1 MRHWKRVVVVL
12 LVAALALVVEGW
24 AARAQAAA
32 FFKSCQYERVP
43 GETGRPPYSLAP
55 TIGLVKV
62 TTRTNHG
69 DLVLTL
75 DRSTA
80 PCAVHSFTYLAV
92 KRFYNQTPCPRHTRA
107 ILECGAGRPGYHF
120 TPELT
125 GHETYARGIVALS
138 NTPGLGNTAT
148 FFILGLDA
156 TLPPTSTIIGKL
168 TAGTAVLNRL
178 STTQPTTIQE
188 VLIG

>member
-1 MRHWKRVVVVL
+1 MRHWKRVVAVL
-12 LVAALALVVEGW
+12 LVAAIALVVEGW
-24 AARAQAAA
+24 AARAQAA

-55 TIGLVKV
+55 TLGLVKV
-62 TTRTNHG
+62 TIRTNRG

-75 DRSTA
+75 DRSAA
-80 PCAVHSFTYLAV
+80 PCAVHSFTYLAL
-92 KRFYNQTPCPRHTRA
+92 KRFYNRTPCPRHTRA

-125 GHETYARGIVALS
+125 GHETYPQGTVALS

-148 FFILGLDA
+148 FFILPTAA

-168 TAGTAVLNRL
+168 TAGAAVLDHL
-178 STTQPTTIQE
+178 STTEPATIQE
-188 VLIG
+188 VLLG

>member
-1 MRHWKRVVVVL
+1 MRHWKRVVAVL

-32 FFKSCQYERVP
+32 FFKRCHYERVP

-62 TTRTNHG
+62 TIRTNHG

-92 KRFYNQTPCPRHTRA
+92 KRFYNQTRA
-107 ILECGAGRPGYHF
+107 RA
-120 TPELT
+120 
-125 GHETYARGIVALS
+125 
-138 NTPGLGNTAT
+138 TPGRSSSAARAGLAT
-148 FFILGLDA
+148 
-156 TLPPTSTIIGKL
+156 TSP
-168 TAGTAVLNRL
+168 R
-178 STTQPTTIQE
+178 S
-188 VLIG
+188 